1 MEYLLGKN
9 RALEI
14 REELKENLS
23 KLDRKLKLV
32 CLVNKKDASSI
43 GYASSQAKLASF
55 LGIDYELIEMEENKI
70 FHITS
75 SLFLFYHI

>member
-23 KLDRKLKLV
+23 KLDRILKLV

-43 GYASSQAKLASF
+43 G
-55 LGIDYELIEMEENKI
+55 
-70 FHITS
+70 
-75 SLFLFYHI
+75 